1 MGAGLP
7 SLQTS
12 GLSAKTR
19 ISIRLLSGNMISTKV
34 LRVSR
39 TIPTLAR
46 RTKLFTPLPTL
57 KTNVRYF
64 SNEDLKETLN
74 KVKNSYKEKAE
85 EGEGKEGSQKIGE
98 ENVED
103 EKNAE
108 GEKNTEQQKPSFKM
122 PEINRDQIINYVRDS
137 YDFIVD
143 NIRQGYAEM
152 MGEGKESYLNR
163 RVHQAE
169 SFRRKAVKDEEEDE
183 DLTDAEREAKEA
195 KEREEAGPSAIVVVK
210 DPKSAWESMKERLQD
225 SPFIREI
232 LKNSR
237 KVGKQ
242 AAATDL
248 GKQAT
253 DIGKS
258 VQDKIEDAR
267 NFWET
272 SQNPLVYTMSGVWD
286 SLTGETE
293 EGIAIAE
300 IKKLDP
306 HFNKV
311 RNEYICTYE

>member
-98 ENVED
+98 ESVED

>member
-169 SFRRKAVKDEEEDE
+169 SFRRKAVKDEEED

>member
-12 GLSAKTR
+12 GLSANTR

-46 RTKLFTPLPTL
+46 RPKLFSPLPTL

-98 ENVED
+98 ENVDD

-253 DIGKS
+253 DMGKS

-311 RNEYICTYE
+311 RIEYIYTYE

>member
-98 ENVED
+98 ESVED

-169 SFRRKAVKDEEEDE
+169 SFRRKAVKDEEED

>member
-12 GLSAKTR
+12 GLSVKTR

-98 ENVED
+98 ESVED

>member
-98 ENVED
+98 ESVED

-169 SFRRKAVKDEEEDE
+169 SFRRKAVKDEEEE

>member
-46 RTKLFTPLPTL
+46 RTKLFSPLPTL

-253 DIGKS
+253 DMGKS

>member
-12 GLSAKTR
+12 GLSVKTR

-169 SFRRKAVKDEEEDE
+169 SFRRKAVKDEEED

-253 DIGKS
+253 DMGKS